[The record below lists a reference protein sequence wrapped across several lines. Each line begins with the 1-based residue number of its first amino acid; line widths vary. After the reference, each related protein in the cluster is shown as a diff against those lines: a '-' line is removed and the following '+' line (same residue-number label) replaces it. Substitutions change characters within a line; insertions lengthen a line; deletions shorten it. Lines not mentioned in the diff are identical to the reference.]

1 VDAIWPVRE
10 HEHAHNR
17 IEKAFVRINAGA
29 ANQTDLPLQIVRTY
43 EDWSLVPVKLIT
55 SGFPQSVFLDSG
67 YPLATLYVWP
77 APSSLYEI
85 HLLLLNPLIRI
96 ADVSTDINLPD
107 EYQDAIFWN
116 LCKRLLNSYRKPK
129 DPEIDQ
135 QAAIALNT
143 VRNTNFQLPVLQMP
157 RELTTAGTT
166 VSIRTAITDGKASP
180 AGWQPLRY
188 P

>member
-1 VDAIWPVRE
+1 LDPDTIAWDVGETWTQSGLSESMSTRI
-10 HEHAHNR
+10 NR

-96 ADVSTDINLPD
+96 ADVATDINLPD

-143 VRNTNFQLPVLQMP
+143 VRNTNFQLPVC
-157 RELTTAGTT
+157 RC
-166 VSIRTAITDGKASP
+166 
-180 AGWQPLRY
+180 LRS
-188 P
+188 